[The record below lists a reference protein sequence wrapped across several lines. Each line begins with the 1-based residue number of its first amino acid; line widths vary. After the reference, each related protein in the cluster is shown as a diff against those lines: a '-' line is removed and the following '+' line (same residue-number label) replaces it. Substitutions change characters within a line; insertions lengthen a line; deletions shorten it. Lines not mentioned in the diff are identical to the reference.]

1 MWQMDE
7 VRCVSTAREEAEIQ
21 VVTGGNMAEWLR
33 DDTPTAVESSPSQS
47 LTIQGMQ
54 ARSGCVGRQWWALR
68 LAAAGVDM
76 GWSLPVAELL
86 VVELCQYAGCENR
99 EDPSSLCSRPCPA
112 LLEMNSSS
120 LWH

>member
-54 ARSGCVGRQWWALR
+54 ARSG
-68 LAAAGVDM
+68 
-76 GWSLPVAELL
+76 
-86 VVELCQYAGCENR
+86 
-99 EDPSSLCSRPCPA
+99 
-112 LLEMNSSS
+112 
-120 LWH
+120 